1 MKKKSKKSNKSW
13 SLKKKIVIARQKL
26 SQLWNR
32 ESGDWHWIAE
42 KPVPIASLNRSLWRI
57 SVPSLN
63 FFILLALSGI
73 ISTLGLLA
81 DSPATIIGAM
91 IIAPMMGPILGI
103 AYAMVV
109 ANRRLLKRSGFTL
122 FAGVLM
128 TVVLSVAITHAIGL
142 KTLTEEI
149 NARVYPTLIDLG
161 VAVSAG
167 AAGAFAKSRKGVADA
182 LAGVAISV
190 ALVPPLSVI
199 GIGIA
204 LGDDNVTYGSS
215 LLFLTNLAGMIFS
228 GGLVF
233 LFSRY
238 GSLAKATRGLLISL
252 FALSILGLP
261 LAYQMR
267 NLLIRA
273 NVRRSVAVLITR
285 RTLTFSD
292 KDLRSVTVRQV
303 KERLFVELEVATPLE
318 SVSENQ
324 VRLVREFLANE
335 LGQPIDLQVRLIP
348 IQTLEAVEN
357 DDLEE

>member
-1 MKKKSKKSNKSW
+1 MKKKLW
-13 SLKKKIVIARQKL
+13 YSLKKKIVIVRKKL
-26 SQLWNR
+26 LKIWNR
-32 ESGDWHWIAE
+32 ESGEWHWIAE
-42 KPVPIASLNRSLWRI
+42 KAVPIASLNRSLWRI
-57 SVPSLN
+57 SVPSMN
-63 FFILLALSGI
+63 FFLLLALSGI

-122 FAGVLM
+122 LSGVLM
-128 TVVLSVAITHAIGL
+128 TVVLSVAITKAVGL
-142 KTLTEEI
+142 RGITDEI
-149 NARVYPTLIDLG
+149 TGRAYPTLIDLG

-167 AAGAFAKSRKGVADA
+167 AAGAFAKSRRGIADA
-182 LAGVAISV
+182 LPGVAISV
-190 ALVPPLSVI
+190 ALVPPLSVV

-204 LGDDNVTYGSS
+204 LGNDRVTYGSS
-215 LLFLTNLAGMIFS
+215 LLFLTNLAGIIFS

-238 GSLAKATRGLLISL
+238 GSLARATRGLLISL

-273 NVRRSVAVLITR
+273 NVRSSVAILITR
-285 RTLTFSD
+285 QTLTFSD
-292 KDLRSVTVRQV
+292 KDLRTVNVQQV
-303 KERLFVELEVATPLE
+303 GEILLVELEVSAPLE

-324 VRLVREFLANE
+324 VRLVREFLAQQ
-335 LGQPIDLQVRLIP
+335 LDRPVDLTVRLIP
-348 IQTLEAVEN
+348 IQTLEAT
-357 DDLEE
+357 DHD